1 MTTAA
6 LLATTTTGGGV
17 GPVTLVVATGLLVLA
32 LVGLWGTF
40 VKAGQPGWAAIVP
53 IYNVYVL
60 LKVAGR
66 PGWWLVLFLVPLVN
80 VVVQFIVVLD
90 VAKSFGKGA
99 GYAIGLYFLPFV
111 FYPLL
116 AFGEDD
122 YRGPAA
128 A

>member
-1 MTTAA
+1 MTAAA
-6 LLATTTTGGGV
+6 LLATTTAGGGV
-17 GPVTLVVATGLLVLA
+17 GPVTFVVATGLLLLTLA
-32 LVGLWGTF
+32 GLWGTF
-40 VKAGQPGWAAIVP
+40 VKAGQPGWAAIIP

-66 PGWWLVLFLVPLVN
+66 PGWWLLLFLVPLVN

-90 VAKSFGKGA
+90 VAKSFGKGV